1 MLPRVPVGGLLPL
14 GSLTQNGLMN
24 MGRSFRNYAGS
35 MADFGNDVNLLH
47 EHVDEGEHMIRIG
60 SVTINAPAKNGMLK
74 HIQRMGKGNV
84 TLSQEITQYFYDAI
98 NPRTLVRRGKG
109 DMSFI
114 IWSDWT
120 VV

>member
-1 MLPRVPVGGLLPL
+1 MGELLPL

-35 MADFGNDVNLLH
+35 MADFGYDVNLLH
-47 EHVDEGEHMIRIG
+47 EYVDEGEYMIRIISG
-60 SVTINAPAKNGMLK
+60 TINTPDIKGMLR

-84 TLSQEITQYFYDAI
+84 TESQEITQYFYDAI
-98 NPRTLVRRGKG
+98 KSITLVRRGKG
-109 DMSFI
+109 DMSSI